1 MKLLLVLVLLFGCSK
16 SEPKP
21 APGSGSGS
29 GPAPAAEKLRV
40 GVTLHPYFSWTS
52 NVAAGLDI
60 EVVAVLPGEVDA
72 GNYQPSPDDIAKL
85 AKLDAIVING
95 IGHDDFIR
103 DMIKASGNTKIA
115 VIEANAATPLLP
127 STHGDAATNGLAS
140 SANNSHTFIS
150 FTNAIQQ
157 SRLIAAKLGELR
169 PALAQKL
176 KANASA
182 YADKLRAIQSAAAK
196 QLAGAKIKK
205 VVTVH
210 DGYSYLLEE
219 FGIELAGVVQ
229 PAHGLVPSAKELAD
243 MITLMK
249 EKRIQVVLTEED
261 FPEKLLATLKEA
273 TGAKVYVIS
282 HVATGDYTAD
292 KFEREME
299 ANGKALIEALV
310 N

>member
-1 MKLLLVLVLLFGCSK
+1 MKLFLLLILLFGCSSK
-16 SEPKP
+16 GDQPQPKP
-21 APGSGSGS
+21 EPDAAPR
-29 GPAPAAEKLRV
+29 LRV

-52 NVAAGLDI
+52 NVATGLDI

-72 GNYQPSPDDIAKL
+72 GNYQPSPEDIAKL

-103 DMIKASGNTKIA
+103 DMIKASGNTTLV

-127 STHGDAATNGLAS
+127 SAHGAAK
-140 SANNSHTFIS
+140 NSHTFIS

-157 SRLIAAKLGELR
+157 SRQIAARLGDLR
-169 PALAQKL
+169 PALAAKL

-196 QLAGAKIKK
+196 QLAAAKIKR

-210 DGYSYLLEE
+210 DGYSYLLQEL
-219 FGIELAGVVQ
+219 GIELAGVVQ
-229 PAHGLVPSAKELAD
+229 PAHGLIPSAKELAD
-243 MITLMK
+243 MIELIAK
-249 EKRIQVVLTEED
+249 EKIRVVLTEED
-261 FPEKLLATLKEA
+261 FPDKLLATLKEA
-273 TGAKVYVIS
+273 TAAKVYVIS
-282 HVATGDYTAD
+282 HVATGAYTPD

-299 ANGKALIEALV
+299 VNAKALVTALV
-310 N
+310 TDPS